1 MTISAY
7 SSIITLKVKTL
18 NSLPKEHKVAE
29 QIIKI
34 KTRPICGTHCPQK
47 THFRRKA
54 TQRLKMKGW
63 KKNIP
68 CKSKP

>member
-7 SSIITLKVKTL
+7 LSIITLKVKTL

-34 KTRPICGTHCPQK
+34 KTRPFAVHTAHK
-47 THFRRKA
+47 
-54 TQRLKMKGW
+54 RLTSDIRPHRDW
-63 KKNIP
+63 KWRDGK
-68 CKSKP
+68 KHSMQM